1 MTLLQF
7 IVIVLAALTLGAAIM
22 VVTTRNLVHSALWL
36 IVALFGVA
44 CFYVVLNASFLA
56 VAQVVIY
63 IGAISI
69 LLIFAIMLTRRVAQD
84 TSPPLTGTWFWAL
97 MIAVVLFGGIVWI
110 SSLWPDYRSI
120 APELSKNVDPLRQL
134 GQALVSPNAYAIPF
148 EVASVLLL
156 AALIGSIIVAWEKR
170 LGRR

>member
-1 MTLLQF
+1 MEIAFWILA
-7 IVIVLAALTLGAAIM
+7 VISISGAALA
-22 VVTTRNLVHSALWL
+22 VVLRNLVHAVLSLVLFFFGIAGLFFLLRAEFLGAVQIL
-36 IVALFGVA
+36 IYVGAVGILF
-44 CFYVVLNASFLA
+44 L
-56 VAQVVIY
+56 
-63 IGAISI
+63 
-69 LLIFAIMLTRRVAQD
+69 FAIMLTRRVAQD
-84 TSPPLTGTWFWAL
+84 TSPPLNGTWFWAL

-120 APELSKNVDPLRQL
+120 APEMSKNVEPLRQL